1 MAKSKSPTETEVM
14 NTCHEAL
21 SSLPQD
27 EQARVLR
34 WLSEKLTLTLPL
46 PMPTVP
52 SPPPEGVIQSGITT
66 SETVEQ
72 FMVEKAPKT
81 DVERVTCLAY
91 YLTKHLSIERFKTKD
106 ITKLN
111 GEAHLP
117 KLSNPAL
124 AVGNATSLSHYLTSV
139 GSGMKA
145 ITPLGKSVVEA
156 LPDQEKVK
164 LVRQS
169 HPMPASRRR
178 AKVTKKLKPSK

>member
-1 MAKSKSPTETEVM
+1 MAKSKSPTETDVM

-34 WLSEKLTLTLPL
+34 WLSEKLALTSSLPT
-46 PMPTVP
+46 PAVP
-52 SPPPEGVIQSGITT
+52 SPPPVGAVQSGITP

-72 FMVEKAPKT
+72 FMVGKAPKT

-91 YLTKHLSIERFKTKD
+91 YLTKHLSTERFKTKD
-106 ITKLN
+106 VTRLN

-156 LPDQEKVK
+156 LPDQDRVK
-164 LVRQS
+164 QVRQS

-178 AKVTKKLKPSK
+178 AKVTKRSKPSK